1 MVCQIVGILI
11 TDSEGVGLIAD
22 RVTGAAGNLREY
34 RRIKYQRGHFTVLG
48 IVKRQAYIPILV
60 F

>member
-1 MVCQIVGILI
+1 MVCQIVGTLI
-11 TDSEGVGLIAD
+11 TDPDGSGLIAD
-22 RVTGAAGNLREY
+22 PVTGTAGNLREY

-48 IVKRQAYIPILV
+48 IVKRQAYIRILV